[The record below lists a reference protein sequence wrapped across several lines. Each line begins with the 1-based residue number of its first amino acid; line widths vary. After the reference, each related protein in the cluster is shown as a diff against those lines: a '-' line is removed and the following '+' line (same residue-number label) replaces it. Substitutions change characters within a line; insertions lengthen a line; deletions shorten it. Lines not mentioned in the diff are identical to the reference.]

1 MSKELITKKPT
12 PGFSPSGLTEIS
24 DVEFKQFK
32 KWIYEAAGINLSDHK
47 KTLVMGRLAPRLR
60 HHKLSKYGDYFSL
73 LTSPKQSVELQIA
86 VDLLTTNETYFFRE
100 PKHFDFLRDQIL
112 KAHPP
117 GKPMRIWSAASSTG
131 EEPYTI
137 AMTLAESLGNGSWEI
152 LASDIS
158 NRVLERARTGHY
170 SMERARHI
178 PQAMLHKY
186 CLKGVGDQDGTF
198 MINAELKRRVKFE
211 YINLNNPLPQI
222 GVFNIVIIR
231 NVMIYFDQDTKR
243 KVIERIIPYLQ
254 RGGYLIIGHSESLN
268 GITDKLETIKPSIY
282 RKP

>member
-1 MSKELITKKPT
+1 MSNEINTKKSKS
-12 PGFSPSGLTEIS
+12 GFSPTGLTEIS
-24 DVEFKQFK
+24 EVEFKKFK
-32 KWIYEAAGINLSDHK
+32 TWIYDAAGINLSDHK
-47 KTLVMGRLAPRLR
+47 RTLVMGRLAPRLR

-73 LTSPKQSVELQIA
+73 LTSPKETVELQIA
-86 VDLLTTNETYFFRE
+86 IDLLTTNETYFFRE

-117 GKPMRIWSAASSTG
+117 GQQMRIWSAASSTG

-137 AMTLAESLGNGSWEI
+137 AMTLAESLGNGAWEI
-152 LASDIS
+152 IASDIS
-158 NRVLERARTGHY
+158 SRVLDRARTGHY

-178 PQAMLHKY
+178 PQTLLHKY
-186 CLKGVGDQDGTF
+186 CLKGVGEQDGTF
-198 MINAELKRRVKFE
+198 MINAELKRRVKFQ
-211 YINLNNPLPQI
+211 YINLNNPLPQL
-222 GVFNIVIIR
+222 GEFNVIIIR

-243 KVIERIIPYLQ
+243 KVIARMLPYLK
-254 RGGYLIIGHSESLN
+254 RGGYLLIGHSESLN